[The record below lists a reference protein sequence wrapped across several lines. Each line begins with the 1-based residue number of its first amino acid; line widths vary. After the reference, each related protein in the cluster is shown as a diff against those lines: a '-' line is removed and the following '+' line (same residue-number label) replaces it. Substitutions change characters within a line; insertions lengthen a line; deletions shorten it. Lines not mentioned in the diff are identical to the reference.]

1 MLLRLK
7 IQIRN
12 KKEIYELALIQWY
25 EFKYQ
30 TKNRLFKY
38 ECPHLKLIEIFTL
51 VAIDS
56 IIESVHIIPRFGKE
70 NEYLV
75 NGGFSSKIGL

>member
-7 IQIRN
+7 IQIN
-12 KKEIYELALIQWY
+12 NEKKEYEFALVQWY
-25 EFKYQ
+25 DFKYQ
-30 TKNRLFKY
+30 AKNRLFKY
-38 ECPHLKLIEIFTL
+38 ECPHLKLIEMFTL

-56 IIESVHIIPRFGKE
+56 IIEPVHIISRFGKK

-75 NGGFSSKIGL
+75 NTFLF

>member
-12 KKEIYELALIQWY
+12 KKEIYELALIQWC

-30 TKNRLFKY
+30 TKN
-38 ECPHLKLIEIFTL
+38 PHLKLIEIFTL

-75 NGGFSSKIGL
+75 NGGFLAKSGSK

>member
-1 MLLRLK
+1 MLFRWK
-7 IQIRN
+7 IQVKN
-12 KKEIYELALIQWY
+12 EKNIYEFALIQWY
-25 EFKYQ
+25 DFKYQ

-38 ECPHLKLIEIFTL
+38 ECPHLKSIEMFTL

-56 IIESVHIIPRFGKE
+56 IVEPVHIISRFGKE

-75 NGGFSSKIGL
+75 NTFLF